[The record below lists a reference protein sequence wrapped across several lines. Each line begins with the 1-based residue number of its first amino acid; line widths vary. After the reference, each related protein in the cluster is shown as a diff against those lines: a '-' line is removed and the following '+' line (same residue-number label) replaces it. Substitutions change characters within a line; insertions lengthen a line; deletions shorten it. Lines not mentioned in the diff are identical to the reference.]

1 MILDKLIID
10 PAELVA
16 RTGWSIKPE
25 GACKED
31 ICVPLPPMP
40 SGSVDV
46 RILAERL
53 KMPLLHD
60 EKHNLWSLGPESGGH
75 VFSSAVAPEIVLP
88 DLHGQP
94 FALRSLRGQK
104 VLVVAWASW

>member
-1 MILDKLIID
+1 MILDKLVITS
-10 PAELVA
+10 AELAA

-25 GACKED
+25 GACKDE
-31 ICVPLPPMP
+31 ICVPLPPM
-40 SGSVDV
+40 SSDEVDV

-53 KMPLLHD
+53 RMPLLHD
-60 EKHNLWSLGPESGGH
+60 EKHQVWSLGPESGGH
-75 VFSSAVAPEIVLP
+75 VLNSAVAPEIVLP

-94 FALRSLRGQK
+94 FALSSLRGQK